1 MSLLVILEDVSES
14 PESENPE
21 SWLLFGEALVEVNFG
36 CFFMFVDKSLVLF
49 VRLSESLLL
58 LHMLDLP
65 MAPGSHT
72 VRTGLRTL
80 GLLILC
86 RGLDLLLIM
95 EASENYTI
103 NTKNIFHIRMIKF
116 GKLCL

>member
-80 GLLILC
+80 GLLILS
-86 RGLDLLLIM
+86 RGLDLFIITG
-95 EASENYTI
+95 ASEYFIVYI
-103 NTKNIFHIRMIKF
+103 NDII
-116 GKLCL
+116 